1 MKQPS
6 IITGLLTLLLSVG
19 LTSCDN
25 NDDTMPKEVV
35 QTTENP
41 NFYLLIKDEEGNN
54 LMTNVG
60 EEQRFLPVQAYNG
73 SNNEAVP
80 FHQECINGTDY
91 LVVTPAAPFH
101 DAWDDEFVYTLNPT
115 TVVSVGDAAFSL
127 QRLFDYD
134 LQRYQTSEGQ
144 RAVKVDYYAV
154 RTTINDMLMQSDT
167 ATIVVSNGDAFLYRE
182 DYNLKVEI
190 RFPNLTDEQ
199 LATDSLFRF
208 RFFHEG
214 LSIARPQAQWSFGRR
229 DESTGEE
236 QRFFPQSPAD
246 STYTALWVEFPIP
259 FYYNSYD
266 KTQWFSFHYLMTS
279 PLLFGDE
286 AEHSFSMQLNH
297 VVFSQT
303 KDALTLYGMM
313 VDRTYLSE
321 VETYAYGDR
330 TTNIVHQE
338 KNGNDILL
346 YFNWHDIYPSTTYR

>member
-6 IITGLLTLLLSVG
+6 IITGFLTLLLSVV
-19 LTSCDN
+19 LMSCDN
-25 NDDTMPKEVV
+25 NDDAMPKEVV

-60 EEQRFLPVQAYNG
+60 EEQRFLPQEQRSLPVQAYNG

-115 TVVSVGDAAFSL
+115 TVVSVGDAVFSL

-134 LQRYQTSEGQ
+134 LQRYQTSDGQ

-229 DESTGEE
+229 EGTET
-236 QRFFPQSPAD
+236 SPAD

-259 FYYNSYD
+259 FYYSTYD

-321 VETYAYGDR
+321 VETNVYGDR
-330 TTNIVHQE
+330 TTNIIHQE
-338 KNGNDILL
+338 KKGNDILL
-346 YFNWHDIYPSTTYR
+346 YFNWHDIYPSTTDR